1 MKIENIKFKAKRLDG
16 KGWVEGYFYEENGN
30 TYIIENRQKESMLK
44 RNVTYEVDP
53 STVCQFTG
61 LKDCEG
67 NEIWECDIV
76 EREIYDLFKG
86 SAKVKAVIE
95 YLDGAFVAITDGIA
109 YSLYFKYIKVVGN
122 KFDKELAY
130 ED

>member
-1 MKIENIKFKAKRLDG
+1 MKLENIKFKAKSIYNGEWVYGDLLHQSDGTHIYMG
-16 KGWVEGYFYEENGN
+16 KGEGGH
-30 TYIIENRQKESMLK
+30 TLCPK
-44 RNVTYEVDP
+44 VDP

-67 NEIWECDIV
+67 NEIWEGDIV
-76 EREIYDLFKG
+76 ERVIYDLFKG

-95 YLDGAFVAITDGIA
+95 YLDGAFVAITDGTP

-122 KFDKELAY
+122 KFDKE
-130 ED
+130 E